1 MSGVKVE
8 KVDDHVVI
16 SWLLSK
22 IEIPI
27 SWITGITLGNT
38 YGGEEKTAIR
48 IGAPYG
54 NTDRVVIK
62 TNSNTYILF
71 TTNGVSIKNK
81 IRSFMNDQR
90 SANDRPDHGI
100 ENFAKGS

>member
-1 MSGVKVE
+1 MLGIKVE
-8 KVDDHVVI
+8 KLNDNLVI

-27 SWITGITLGNT
+27 SEIVEVSLDDT

-48 IGAPYG
+48 IGTPYG
-54 NTDRVVIK
+54 TSDRVVIK

-71 TTNGVSIKNK
+71 TTDVISVKNK
-81 IRSFMNDQR
+81 ICSFMSD
-90 SANDRPDHGI
+90 
-100 ENFAKGS
+100 